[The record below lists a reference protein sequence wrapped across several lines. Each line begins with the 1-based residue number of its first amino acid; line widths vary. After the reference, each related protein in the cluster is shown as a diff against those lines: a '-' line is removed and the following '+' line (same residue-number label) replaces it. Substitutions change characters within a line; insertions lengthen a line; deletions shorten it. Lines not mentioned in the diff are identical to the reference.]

1 MTKIFVFPGQG
12 SQTVGMGK
20 DLFSF
25 FPNEI
30 KQASDILGYSIEK
43 LCLEDPEQKLNNTAY
58 TQPAL
63 FIVSALTYLKKKQE
77 NIFSDFTA
85 GHSLGEYAALF
96 AAEVFDFTTG
106 VKLIQKRGEI
116 MAKAQGGGMA
126 AIVGLSKE
134 QIAEVLKQF
143 PSIDIAN
150 FNSPAQT
157 VISGPQAD
165 INNAKTAFESAGS
178 KMYVVLKVSGAFH
191 SRYMKNAQNEFAE
204 FLKGFSFQAPKIPV
218 IANYTAQIYPADDN
232 GIKNNLAQQI
242 SNSVR
247 WVETVQLLKQQPT
260 PEFEELGPGKV
271 LSKLI
276 NQIN

>member
-20 DLFSF
+20 DLFSL
-25 FPNEI
+25 FPNEV
-30 KQASDILGYSIEK
+30 KQANDILGYSIEK

-58 TQPAL
+58 TQPVL

-77 NIFSDFTA
+77 NVIPNFTA

-96 AAEVFDFTTG
+96 AAGVFDFATG

-116 MAKAQGGGMA
+116 MSKAQGGGMA
-126 AIVGLSKE
+126 AVVGLNKE
-134 QIAEVLKQF
+134 QIVEVLKQF
-143 PSIDIAN
+143 PAIDIAN
-150 FNSPAQT
+150 FNSPTQT
-157 VISGPQAD
+157 VISGPQTD
-165 INNAKTAFESAGS
+165 INNAKSAFEAAGS

-191 SRYMKNAQNEFAE
+191 SRYMKPAQDEFSE
-204 FLKGFSFQAPKIPV
+204 FLKDFSFQAPKTPV
-218 IANYTAQIYPADDN
+218 IANYTAQAYPNDET
-232 GIKNNLAQQI
+232 GIKHNLAQQI

-247 WVETVQLLKQQPT
+247 WVETVQLLKQQPA
-260 PEFEELGPGKV
+260 PEFEELGPGRV

>member
-20 DLFSF
+20 DLFSLF
-25 FPNEI
+25 SAEV
-30 KQASDILGYSIEK
+30 KLADDILGYSLEK
-43 LCLEDPEQKLNNTAY
+43 LCLEDPEQKLNSTAY

-63 FIVSALTYLKKKQE
+63 FVVSALTYLKKQQE
-77 NIFSDFTA
+77 NILPAFTA

-96 AAEVFDFTTG
+96 AAGVFDLTTG
-106 VKLIQKRGEI
+106 IKLIQKRGEI
-116 MAKAQGGGMA
+116 MSKAQGGGMA
-126 AIVGLSKE
+126 AVVGLSKE
-134 QIAEVLKQF
+134 QITEVLKQF
-143 PSIDIAN
+143 PAIDIAN

-157 VISGPQAD
+157 VISGPQAE
-165 INNAKTAFESAGS
+165 INNAKSAFEAAGS

-191 SRYMKNAQNEFAE
+191 SRYMKPAQDEFSE
-204 FLKGFSFQAPKIPV
+204 FLKNFSFKAPKIPV
-218 IANYTAQIYPADDN
+218 IANYTAQAYPADDA
-232 GIKNNLAQQI
+232 GIKHNLAQQI